1 MSMRLRKVIAA
12 LGAFLIASLIPAVIL
27 GVAGPLVE
35 GNSYAMAGMGV
46 VFFFFSAIA
55 TLLLGVPAF
64 LIFLRLDLIRW
75 WSGAGAG
82 AVVGAVMG
90 AAVQS
95 NPLQVYTIAIMAA
108 MGSLSGLT
116 FWLIWSRAVRKDSE
130 TGL

>member
-12 LGAFLIASLIPAVIL
+12 LGAFLIASLIPAAIL
-27 GVAGPLVE
+27 GVTSPPVE
-35 GNSYAMAGMGV
+35 GNPYAMAGMSV
-46 VFFFFSAIA
+46 VFYFFSAVA

-64 LIFLRLDLIRW
+64 LIFLRLDLIRS

-90 AAVQS
+90 VAVQPT
-95 NPLQVYTIAIMAA
+95 PLQVYTVAIMAA
-108 MGSLSGLT
+108 MGSLSGFT
-116 FWLIWSRAVRKDSE
+116 FWLIWSRVLRKDSE